1 MTGQSL
7 RHFNTVPVFWHN
19 NLNYHHQMEQE
30 WAAYSFDYPLIL
42 IVHCND

>member
-30 WAAYSFDYPLIL
+30 WQH
-42 IVHCND
+42 IVLTIP